1 MDTASSF
8 GPSFG
13 LGVLLPVTLL
23 LAIPLVVAVWR
34 IGNTPARFVLIAL
47 WLRYM
52 AGAYHLYMFK
62 PVAAGLS
69 GNALLSILVTG
80 IGLVLIVRPAN
91 LALRWL
97 LPMWLLIGLTLLSA
111 MLNGDP
117 MGAVDAVVKYLYFLV
132 IAIATYQALRRDD
145 GGRMVGWLMVAFL
158 PLIVLQM
165 LSLALVL
172 PKGSEAGDGLV
183 WIGGYNHEGAFSV
196 ALFAGFVVACF
207 ARGAPALL
215 RFMFLMATLVV
226 IQLAGYRTAILALA
240 PLAGATFWVGMT
252 TSVRRE
258 QRMLVAAAGG
268 ILAATA
274 IGMAAILY
282 GDRFADI
289 AVLLADPGSF
299 IKPPREFTFA
309 ERQLLSARAYIWSS
323 YIFAWAAGEPWQY
336 LFGMGPGSWEGLFKV
351 YPHNTLVAMLY
362 ELGFTGVA
370 VIVLLWA
377 VMTLAAWRAQGE
389 RLKLVAA
396 HISFVLLN
404 MATMPFWQVEGLG
417 LYGFLCGYT
426 MYRAGQARRRISGFA
441 PPSRTKSGWP
451 ERKWSTATRQP
462 S

>member
-1 MDTASSF
+1 MEPASSSF
-8 GPSFG
+8 GPAFG

-23 LAIPLVVAVWR
+23 LAIPLAFAVWR

-52 AGAYHLYMFK
+52 AGAYHLYMFR
-62 PVAAGLS
+62 PLAAGLS
-69 GNALLSILVTG
+69 GNALLSIVVTG
-80 IGLVLIVRPAN
+80 VGLLMIVRPAN

-97 LPMWLLIGLTLLSA
+97 MPVWLFIGLTLLSE

-117 MGAVDAVVKYLYFLV
+117 MSAVDVIVKYLYFVV
-132 IAIATYQALRRDD
+132 IAVATYQALRRDKT
-145 GGRMVGWLMVAFL
+145 GRVVSWLMVAFL
-158 PLIVLQM
+158 PLIALQI
-165 LSLALVL
+165 LSLLLVL
-172 PKGSEAGDGLV
+172 PKGSEAGDELV
-183 WIGGYNHEGAFSV
+183 WIGGYNHEGAFSG
-196 ALFAGFVVACF
+196 ALFAGFLIACI

-215 RFMFLMATLVV
+215 RFVFLMATLIG

-258 QRMLVAAAGG
+258 QRMLVASAGG
-268 ILAATA
+268 ILAATT
-274 IGMAAILY
+274 IGIATILY
-282 GDRFADI
+282 GDRFADL

-299 IKPPREFTFA
+299 IKPPREFTIA
-309 ERQLLSARAYIWSS
+309 DRQLLSARAYIWSS

-336 LFGMGPGSWEGLFKV
+336 LFGFGPGSWEGLFKV

-362 ELGFTGVA
+362 ELGFVGVA
-370 VIVLLWA
+370 AILLLWA
-377 VMTLAAWRAQGE
+377 VMAHAAWRARGE

-426 MYRAGQARRRISGFA
+426 MYRVGEVRNLKIC
-441 PPSRTKSGWP
+441 
-451 ERKWSTATRQP
+451 ATPHR
-462 S
+462 SLLKLRSIF

>member
-1 MDTASSF
+1 MDSASSF
-8 GPSFG
+8 GPAFG
-13 LGVLLPVTLL
+13 LGILLPVTLL
-23 LAIPLVVAVWR
+23 LAIPLAVAIRR

-62 PVAAGLS
+62 PLAAGLS

-97 LPMWLLIGLTLLSA
+97 LPAWLLIVLSLMSA

-117 MGAVDAVVKYLYFLV
+117 MGAIDAIVKYLYFVV
-132 IAIATYQALRRDD
+132 IAIATYQALRRDAD
-145 GGRMVGWLMVAFL
+145 GRVVGWLMVAFL
-158 PLIVLQM
+158 PLIVLQI
-165 LSLALVL
+165 LSLLVGL

-207 ARGAPALL
+207 ARGAPPILRLL
-215 RFMFLMATLVV
+215 FLMMALVG

-240 PLAGATFWVGMT
+240 PLAAATFWVGMT
-252 TSVRRE
+252 DSVRRD

-282 GDRFADI
+282 GDRFADL
-289 AVLLADPGSF
+289 AVLLGDPASF
-299 IKPPREFTFA
+299 IKPPREFTIA
-309 ERQLLSARAYIWSS
+309 DRQLLSARAYIWSS

-336 LFGMGPGSWEGLFKV
+336 LFGFGPGSWEGLFKV
-351 YPHNTLVAMLY
+351 YPHNTLIAMLY
-362 ELGFTGVA
+362 ELGFVGVA
-370 VIVLLWA
+370 AVLLLWA
-377 VMTLAAWRAQGE
+377 VMIHAASRARGE

-396 HISFVLLN
+396 HLSFVLLN

-426 MYRAGQARRRISGFA
+426 MYRAGQARRVAAQPPRRRISGLA
-441 PPSRTKSGWP
+441 PRSMTNAG
-451 ERKWSTATRQP
+451 
-462 S
+462 